1 MTLTDKTA
9 VVFGCNGL
17 ISQMICKKLS
27 QEGFNL
33 VVTDLKKNKA
43 EIITK
48 EMKNAIALGVDVRSE
63 NEIKT
68 TIQTA
73 LQKYTTI
80 DVVVNCSR
88 IALFKEAVE
97 LTEQEWDTIV
107 DFNTKS
113 MYYIAKAVLPT
124 MIDKNAGIIIGM
136 TSKAAISGPANLS
149 AYSASMN
156 ASIGF
161 LRSLSCEVRNN
172 NIRVNALCPGF
183 IEHEELTLGAEL
195 TKNELPD
202 QGIYIQFSPLINVA
216 NEPEALANMVAF
228 LASKHGQFIT
238 GQAYSLWDDDM
249 TYYRNLG
256 QMAEF

>member
-1 MTLTDKTA
+1 MTLSDKTA
-9 VVFGCNGL
+9 VVFGCNGQ
-17 ISQMICKKLS
+17 IAQMICKKLS
-27 QEGFNL
+27 QEGYNL
-33 VVTDLKKNKA
+33 VVTDLKKDHA
-43 EIITK
+43 EAGTSELKNITT
-48 EMKNAIALGVDVRSE
+48 LGVDVRSE
-63 NEIKT
+63 NDIKAA
-68 TIQTA
+68 IQTA
-73 LQKYTTI
+73 IKKYNTI

-97 LTEQEWDTIV
+97 LTEHEWDTIV

-113 MYYIAKAVLPT
+113 MYYIAKAVLPV
-124 MIDKNAGIIIGM
+124 MMEHNAGLILGV
-136 TSKAAISGPANLS
+136 TSKSAISGPANLS

-161 LRSLSCEVRNN
+161 LRSLSCEMRNN

-183 IEHEELTLGAEL
+183 IEHEELVLGTEL
-195 TKNELPD
+195 TENEPPD

-216 NEPEALANMVAF
+216 NEPEALANMIAF
-228 LASKHGQFIT
+228 LASKQAEFIT

>member
-1 MTLTDKTA
+1 MTLSDKTA
-9 VVFGCNGL
+9 VVFGCNGQ
-17 ISQMICKKLS
+17 IAQMICKKLS
-27 QEGFNL
+27 QEEYNV
-33 VVTDLKKNKA
+33 VVTDLKKDQA
-43 EIITK
+43 ETVISDI
-48 EMKNAIALGVDVRSE
+48 KNATAIGVDVRSE
-63 NEIKT
+63 NDIKQAIQT
-68 TIQTA
+68 TIQ
-73 LQKYTTI
+73 KYKKI

-97 LTEQEWDTIV
+97 LTEHEWDTIV

-113 MYYIAKAVLPT
+113 MYYIAKAVLNN
-124 MIDKNAGIIIGM
+124 MIENDSGVIIGV
-136 TSKAAISGPANLS
+136 TSKTAISGPANLS

-183 IEHEELTLGAEL
+183 IEHEELALGAEL
-195 TKNELPD
+195 TQNEPPD
-202 QGIYIQFSPLINVA
+202 KGIYIQFSPLINVA

-228 LASKHGQFIT
+228 LASKQGEFIT

>member
-1 MTLTDKTA
+1 MTLSDKTA

-17 ISQMICKKLS
+17 IAQAICRTLS
-27 QEGFNL
+27 QEGYNL
-33 VVTDLKKNKA
+33 VVTDLKKNQA
-43 EIITK
+43 EALSSEI
-48 EMKNAIALGVDVRSE
+48 KNATAIGVDVRLE
-63 NEIKT
+63 KDIKEA
-68 TIQTA
+68 IQTA
-73 LQKYTTI
+73 IETYHKI

-113 MYYIAKAVLPT
+113 MYYIAKAALKN
-124 MIDKNAGIIIGM
+124 MMENNAGVIIGV
-136 TSKAAISGPANLS
+136 TSKTAFSGPANLS

-172 NIRVNALCPGF
+172 NIRVNAICPGF
-183 IEHEELTLGAEL
+183 IEHEELSLGAEL
-195 TKNELPD
+195 TKNEPPD

-216 NEPEALANMVAF
+216 NEPKALANMIAF
-228 LASKHGQFIT
+228 LASKQGEFIT

>member
-1 MTLTDKTA
+1 MTLSDKTA
-9 VVFGCNGL
+9 VVFGCNGQ
-17 ISQMICKKLS
+17 IAQAICKKLS
-27 QEGFNL
+27 QEGYNL
-33 VVTDLKKNKA
+33 LVTDLKKHQA
-43 EIITK
+43 ETAVSG
-48 EMKNAIALGVDVRSE
+48 MNTATALGVDVRSE
-63 NEIKT
+63 HDIT
-68 TIQTA
+68 TAIQTA
-73 LQKYTTI
+73 IQKYNAI
-80 DVVVNCSR
+80 DLVVNCSR
-88 IALFKEAVE
+88 IAVFKEVVE

-113 MYYIAKAVLPT
+113 MYYIAKAAL
-124 MIDKNAGIIIGM
+124 KNMMEQNTGVIIGV
-136 TSKAAISGPANLS
+136 TSKTATSGPANLA

-183 IEHEELTLGAEL
+183 IEHEELALGSEL
-195 TKNELPD
+195 TGNEPPD
-202 QGIYIQFSPLINVA
+202 PGIYIQFSPLINVA

-228 LASKHGQFIT
+228 LASKQGEFIT
-238 GQAYSLWDDDM
+238 GQVYSLWDDDM

>member
-1 MTLTDKTA
+1 
-9 VVFGCNGL
+9 
-17 ISQMICKKLS
+17 MICKKLAA
-27 QEGFNL
+27 EGYNL
-33 VVTDLKKNKA
+33 VVTDLKKDVAKTGISELN
-43 EIITK
+43 
-48 EMKNAIALGVDVRSE
+48 NATALGVDVRSE
-63 NEIKT
+63 NDIKAA
-68 TIQTA
+68 IQSA
-73 LQKYTTI
+73 IKQYNTI

-88 IALFKEAVE
+88 IAVFKEAVE

-113 MYYIAKAVLPT
+113 MYYIAKAVLPLMMERNT
-124 MIDKNAGIIIGM
+124 GLILGV
-136 TSKAAISGPANLS
+136 TSKTAVSGPANLS

-156 ASIGF
+156 ATIGF

-172 NIRVNALCPGF
+172 NIRVNGVCPGF
-183 IEHEELTLGAEL
+183 IEHDELALGAEL
-195 TKNELPD
+195 TGNEPPD

-216 NEPEALANMVAF
+216 NEPEALANMIAF
-228 LASKHGQFIT
+228 LAGKHGEFIT

>member
-1 MTLTDKTA
+1 MSDKTA
-9 VVFGCNGL
+9 VVFGCNGH
-17 ISQMICKKLS
+17 IAQMICKKLS
-27 QEGFNL
+27 QEGYNL
-33 VVTDLKKNKA
+33 VVTDIKKDHA
-43 EIITK
+43 ETVTS
-48 EMKNAIALGVDVRSE
+48 EMKNATAIAVDVRSE
-63 NEIKT
+63 NDIKAAIQT
-68 TIQTA
+68 TIQ
-73 LQKYTTI
+73 KYNKI

-97 LTEQEWDTIV
+97 LTEHEWDTIV

-113 MYYIAKAVLPT
+113 MYYIAKAVLHN
-124 MIDKNAGIIIGM
+124 MMEHNSGVIIGV
-136 TSKAAISGPANLS
+136 TSKAANSGPANLA

-172 NIRVNALCPGF
+172 NIRVNALSPGF
-183 IEHEELTLGAEL
+183 IEHEELALGAEL
-195 TKNELPD
+195 TENEPPD

-216 NEPEALANMVAF
+216 NEPEALANMIAF
-228 LASKHGQFIT
+228 LASKQGEFIT
-238 GQAYSLWDDDM
+238 GQAYNLWDDDM

>member
-1 MTLTDKTA
+1 MTLSDKTA
-9 VVFGCNGL
+9 VVFGCNGQ
-17 ISQMICKKLS
+17 IAQMICKKLS
-27 QEGFNL
+27 QEGYNL
-33 VVTDLKKNKA
+33 VVTDLKKDHA
-43 EIITK
+43 EKQIK
-48 EMKNAIALGVDVRSE
+48 EMKNTIALKVDVRLE
-63 NEIKT
+63 NEIKAA
-68 TIQTA
+68 IQTA
-73 LQKYTTI
+73 LQKYNTI

-88 IALFKEAVE
+88 IALFKEVVE
-97 LTEQEWDTIV
+97 MTEQEWDTIV

-124 MIDKNAGIIIGM
+124 MMEQNIGLILGM
-136 TSKAAISGPANLS
+136 TSKTALSGPANLS

-183 IEHEELTLGAEL
+183 IEHEELALGAEL
-195 TKNELPD
+195 TRNEPPD
-202 QGIYIQFSPLINVA
+202 PGIYIQFSPLINVA
-216 NEPEALANMVAF
+216 NEPEALANMIAF
-228 LASKHGQFIT
+228 LASKQGEFIT